1 MMMKNKEKEAGVE
14 ERPIRVSNTFKR
26 CGGGIKANSLR
37 KRFLKKP
44 SEIRLSGVP
53 PYNAYKNSKNIDNQ
67 LGYYPLLFTRTPH
80 SIE

>member
-53 PYNAYKNSKNIDNQ
+53 PIMPIK
-67 LGYYPLLFTRTPH
+67 TPKT
-80 SIE
+80 